1 MYQDAYVFQP
11 IHDGGYKV
19 QFSTAGVARADL
31 VITFLLRSP
40 NVIIIWSSLGF
51 LKFFVFCKT
60 AEDLIGIQSS
70 FQAVY
75 CASNIVSPC
84 RQDFNY
90 SSSIGGDFLS
100 ALFLAYRL

>member
-31 VITFLLRSP
+31 VITFLFRSP

-51 LKFFVFCKT
+51 LKVFVIF
-60 AEDLIGIQSS
+60 LSS
-70 FQAVY
+70 YQVVD
-75 CASNIVSPC
+75 CASNKVSPC

-90 SSSIGGDFLS
+90 SSSMGGDFLS
-100 ALFLAYRL
+100 VLFLAYRL